1 MIRNFSFTLD
11 DIVESI
17 AKTTAAQLSLL
28 DTLAKV
34 VSDNRIVAVDYLL
47 VKQGVSVL
55 WPTPPVALGL
65 ILLEKLKLGKLR

>member
-1 MIRNFSFTLD
+1 MIQNFSFTLD

-34 VSDNRIVAVDYLL
+34 VSDNRIVAIDYLL
-47 VKQGVSVL
+47 VKQGGVCA
-55 WPTPPVALGL
+55 VANTTCCPW
-65 ILLEKLKLGKLR
+65 INTSGKVETR